1 MREREELKK
10 AIEQTDRLL
19 SRVRQLEGENAELC
33 KEKNEA
39 FVRMRAV
46 SSLGLFQRNVLLFG
60 VYPLAARLCFG
71 LSRVFIAFE
80 VASRWWHS
88 Y

>member
-33 KEKNEA
+33 KEKHEV

-46 SSLGLFQRNVLLFG
+46 SPVGFFQWNLLVFG
-60 VYPLAARLCFG
+60 VHALLRKAMLWQMG
-71 LSRVFIAFE
+71 SFIAW
-80 VASRWWHS
+80 AADRCTL
-88 Y
+88 

>member
-46 SSLGLFQRNVLLFG
+46 RLLGFFPWNLMVFG
-60 VYPLAARLCFG
+60 VYSLASRLCYG
-71 LSRVFIAFE
+71 LS
-80 VASRWWHS
+80 
-88 Y
+88 

>member
-1 MREREELKK
+1 MEKRVCVIQTDFHQYRPLVGIHGRPLTHAGMREREELKK
-10 AIEQTDRLL
+10 AIEQTDRLM

-46 SSLGLFQRNVLLFG
+46 SLLGFFQ
-60 VYPLAARLCFG
+60 
-71 LSRVFIAFE
+71 
-80 VASRWWHS
+80 
-88 Y
+88 